1 MILSRRVTRSTQL
14 LRGGDAVGV
23 ALRCGASSETSR
35 SVTRVA
41 VADRGTAVL
50 NDIVTLLLPGSGLDP
65 LRVLPGT
72 SVRQLTAALALAGT
86 TELLG
91 QVLLR
96 DLSEQLLLVTTAENV
111 DLCDGDGVEELLDHA
126 EDRREA
132 PGSVDQVQLAHA
144 LRVVVLRDGRCLLH
158 VSVNAANVA
167 ETDALEIHDGA
178 RGFEEV
184 ARLARAGGQTGVG
197 NLLVLDNQVLQH
209 AVLGGDLVHGGEVD
223 LAELLDVKGAA
234 VLCRCQFVMGQ
245 WMHS

>member
-14 LRGGDAVGV
+14 LRGGDAVSV
-23 ALRCGASSETSR
+23 ALRSSASSEASR
-35 SVTRVA
+35 SVTGETM
-41 VADRGTAVL
+41 ADRGIAVL
-50 NDIVTLLLPGSGLDP
+50 NDIGARLLLPGSGLDP
-65 LRVLPGT
+65 LRVLPRAG
-72 SVRQLTAALALAGT
+72 VRQLTAAGALAGT
-86 TELLG
+86 TKLLG
-91 QVLLR
+91 QVLLGN
-96 DLSEQLLLVTTAENV
+96 LGEQLLLVTAAENV

-144 LRVVVLRDGRCLLH
+144 LGVVVLRDGRSLLH

-167 ETDALEIHDGA
+167 ETDALKIHDGA
-178 RGFEEV
+178 RGFEQV

-209 AVLGGDLVHGGEVD
+209 TVLGGDLVHGGEVD

-234 VLCRCQFVMGQ
+234 VLCCCQFGLGQ
-245 WMHS
+245 

>member
-1 MILSRRVTRSTQL
+1 MILSRRVTRSKQL
-14 LRGGDAVGV
+14 LHGRNTVSV
-23 ALRCGASSETSR
+23 ALRSGTSR
-35 SVTRVA
+35 SVTREA
-41 VADRGTAVL
+41 VADRGTGVFD
-50 NDIVTLLLPGSGLDP
+50 DIVRLLLPSSGLDP
-65 LRVLPGT
+65 LRVLPRASIG
-72 SVRQLTAALALAGT
+72 QLTAALALART

-96 DLSEQLLLVTTAENV
+96 DLSEQLLLVTATKNV

-126 EDRREA
+126 EDGREA

-144 LRVVVLRDGRCLLH
+144 LGVVVLRDGRCLLH

-167 ETDALEIHDGA
+167 ETDTLKIHDGA

-197 NLLVLDNQVLQH
+197 DLLVLDDQVLQH

-223 LAELLDVKGAA
+223 LAELLDVEGTT
-234 VLCRCQFVMGQ
+234 VLRRCQFVVGQ
-245 WMHS
+245 

>member
-1 MILSRRVTRSTQL
+1 MGL
-14 LRGGDAVGV
+14 
-23 ALRCGASSETSR
+23 ALRSSASSETSR
-35 SVTRVA
+35 SITGQT
-41 VADRGTAVL
+41 VADRGIAVL
-50 NDIVTLLLPGSGLDP
+50 NDIVTRLLLPSSGLDP
-65 LRVLPGT
+65 LRVLPWTG
-72 SVRQLTAALALAGT
+72 VGQLTAAGALAGT

-96 DLSEQLLLVTTAENV
+96 DLSEQLLLVTAAENV

-126 EDRREA
+126 EDRGEA
-132 PGSVDQVQLAHA
+132 PGGVDQVQLAHA
-144 LRVVVLRDGRCLLH
+144 LGVVVLRDGRSLLH

-167 ETDALEIHDGA
+167 ETDALKIHDGA

-184 ARLARAGGQTGVG
+184 ARLARAGGQTRVG

-234 VLCRCQFVMGQ
+234 VLRCCQFEVGQ
-245 WMHS
+245 WMQY